1 MVGEATADCHDE
13 EEQVMCVFSMIQDGL
28 DCPFA
33 TEILGVEVSVVEVDV
48 NAESAIV
55 AVCTRG
61 KERIPV
67 PILDLPLP
75 SPRPDGWEWIEAYRH
90 WRGGG

>member
-1 MVGEATADCHDE
+1 MVAEATADCHDE

-28 DCPFA
+28 DRPFA
-33 TEILGVEVSVVEVDV
+33 TEILGVEVSVVDVDV
-48 NAESAIV
+48 NAENAIV

-75 SPRPDGWEWIEAYRH
+75 SPPPAGWEWIEAYRY